1 MVTAWRRLAPAAW
14 WTMLALFPAS
24 GLVNRVVV
32 TRVKRRHHGTHS
44 VASLFTDIRRL
55 FPLSLLLSVFQGRKQ
70 KAEAA
75 RFQKH
80 LLECR
85 LTSAVPLQSF
95 NSIKLKNNE
104 TDRNT
109 EKICCREQRSLV
121 SRAQSWGL
129 IRNHC
134 DKLSLRLVNSL
145 LLLPRCLCDCEA
157 PDYYRRG
164 AQ

>member
-1 MVTAWRRLAPAAW
+1 MVTARRRLAPAAW

-55 FPLSLLLSVFQGRKQ
+55 FPLSLVPSAFQERNRKSQ
-70 KAEAA
+70 TV
-75 RFQKH
+75 RSQKH
-80 LLECR
+80 MLECR
-85 LTSAVPLQSF
+85 LTPAIPAQSF
-95 NSIKLKNNE
+95 HSIKLKNNE

-109 EKICCREQRSLV
+109 EKICCRERRSLV

-145 LLLPRCLCDCEA
+145 LLLPRCLCDCVA
-157 PDYYRRG
+157 PDYYRREV
-164 AQ
+164 Q